1 MESTGLKTIYRHKTV
16 IKFIYKYLAC
26 VTIFDYNSF
35 IETNNGGA
43 VKQSEF
49 VRWLKQQ
56 GATFTDGTNHMK
68 VKLNGKSSHL
78 PRHPSK
84 ELKTGL
90 VEGVKKQLNLK

>member
-1 MESTGLKTIYRHKTV
+1 M
-16 IKFIYKYLAC
+16 
-26 VTIFDYNSF
+26 
-35 IETNNGGA
+35 

-49 VRWLKQQ
+49 VRWLKLH
-56 GATFTDGTNHMK
+56 GATFEEGTNHLK
-68 VKLNGKSSHL
+68 VRLHGKTSFI